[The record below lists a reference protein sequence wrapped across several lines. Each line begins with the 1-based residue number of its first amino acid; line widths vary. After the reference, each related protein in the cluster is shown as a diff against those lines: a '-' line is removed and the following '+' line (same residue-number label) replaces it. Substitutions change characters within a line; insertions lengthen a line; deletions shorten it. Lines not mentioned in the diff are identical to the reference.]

1 MEMKKYK
8 LGEIADIIVGY
19 PFESAKFNTDGNG
32 VLLVRG
38 MNVSERFLRF
48 GDEARYWNYITDD
61 LKPYYLKEND
71 IVIGMDGSKVGKNFA
86 LVKKED
92 LPLVLVQRVA
102 CIRAKRDYDQRYIW
116 QYVSSKRF
124 IEYVNTIKTG
134 SSIPHISGN
143 QISNFPIFVPDLQS
157 QQKIAAVLSALD
169 DKIALNRRM
178 NAKLEQMAKRLYEH
192 WFVQFDFPVSCHSE
206 LVSKSH
212 SEEMLN
218 QVQHDER
225 IKPYKSSG
233 GKMVWNE
240 ELKREIPEGWEVKKL
255 GDLFTTNRGVSYS
268 TKTITGEIGI
278 PMINLASF
286 SPDGS
291 YKIDGIKIYT
301 GEYTEEK
308 LLKPFDLV
316 MCNTQQ
322 TAIDFSKDIIG
333 KALLVPDIFKGDITS
348 SHHVNTLKVQNEKLK
363 FYLYRL
369 FNTDYFHAYISH
381 YASGTNIMGLDFAGV
396 ENYSAVIPSEE
407 ILSKFADFTLDIEKK
422 KSEIIRQNKKLIS
435 LRDRLLPLL
444 MNGQV
449 EVR

>member
-1 MEMKKYK
+1 MKKYK
-8 LGEIADIIVGY
+8 LGDILELQRGYDLPHSEMEEGNVPVAGSSGIIGYHSISKIDPPCITIGRSGSVGKLFFYNEAIWPHNTSLYIKSFKNNNEKYIFYLLKTVDFERLCDSSVVPSLNRNFVYPIKVPFYDNIAD
-19 PFESAKFNTDGNG
+19 
-32 VLLVRG
+32 
-38 MNVSERFLRF
+38 
-48 GDEARYWNYITDD
+48 
-61 LKPYYLKEND
+61 
-71 IVIGMDGSKVGKNFA
+71 
-86 LVKKED
+86 
-92 LPLVLVQRVA
+92 
-102 CIRAKRDYDQRYIW
+102 
-116 QYVSSKRF
+116 
-124 IEYVNTIKTG
+124 
-134 SSIPHISGN
+134 
-143 QISNFPIFVPDLQS
+143 
-157 QQKIAAVLSALD
+157 QQKIAAVLSSLD
-169 DKIALNRRM
+169 DKIALNNRI
-178 NAKLEQMAKRLYEH
+178 NAKLEQMAKRLYDY
-192 WFVQFDFPVSCHSE
+192 WFVQFDFP
-206 LVSKSH
+206 
-212 SEEMLN
+212 N
-218 QVQHDER
+218 ADG
-225 IKPYKSSG
+225 KPYKSTG

-255 GDLFTTNRGVSYS
+255 GELFTTNRGVSYS
-268 TKTITGEIGI
+268 TKTITGDIGI

-291 YKIDGIKIYT
+291 YKIDGIKTYT

-308 LLKPFDLV
+308 VLKPFDLV

-333 KALLVPDIFKGDITS
+333 KALLVPDIFEGDITS
-348 SHHVNTLKVQNEKLK
+348 SHHVNTLKVHNEKLK

-422 KSEIIRQNKKLIS
+422 KSEIIRENKKLIS

-449 EVR
+449 IVN

>member
-8 LGEIADIIVGY
+8 LGDILELQRGYDLPHSEMEEGNVPVAGSSGIIGYHSISKIDPPCITIGRSGSVGKLFFYNEAIWPHNTSLYIKSFKNNNEKYIFYLLKTVDFERLCDSSVVPSLNRNFVYPIKVPFYDNIAD
-19 PFESAKFNTDGNG
+19 
-32 VLLVRG
+32 
-38 MNVSERFLRF
+38 
-48 GDEARYWNYITDD
+48 
-61 LKPYYLKEND
+61 
-71 IVIGMDGSKVGKNFA
+71 
-86 LVKKED
+86 
-92 LPLVLVQRVA
+92 
-102 CIRAKRDYDQRYIW
+102 
-116 QYVSSKRF
+116 
-124 IEYVNTIKTG
+124 
-134 SSIPHISGN
+134 
-143 QISNFPIFVPDLQS
+143 
-157 QQKIAAVLSALD
+157 QQKIAAVLSSLD
-169 DKIALNRRM
+169 DKIALNNRI
-178 NAKLEQMAKRLYEH
+178 NAKLEQMAKRLYDY
-192 WFVQFDFPVSCHSE
+192 WFVQFDFP
-206 LVSKSH
+206 
-212 SEEMLN
+212 N
-218 QVQHDER
+218 ADG
-225 IKPYKSSG
+225 KPYKSTG

-255 GDLFTTNRGVSYS
+255 GELFTTNRGVSYS
-268 TKTITGEIGI
+268 TKTITGDIGI

-308 LLKPFDLV
+308 VLKPFDLV

-333 KALLVPDIFKGDITS
+333 KALLVPDIFEGDITS
-348 SHHVNTLKVQNEKLK
+348 SHHVNTLKVHNEKLK

-381 YASGTNIMGLDFAGV
+381 FASGTNIMGLDFAGV

-422 KSEIIRQNKKLIS
+422 KSEIIRENKKLIS

-449 EVR
+449 IVN

>member
-1 MEMKKYK
+1 MKLNDIAYFVEDKISSENIKLDQYVTTDSLLQNKKGRTFAQNLPPQKCSLVHFKKGDVLLGNIRPYLKKIWYANIEGGCSQDVLVLRAKNNLESKFLYALLMQDSFFDYEMKATK
-8 LGEIADIIVGY
+8 
-19 PFESAKFNTDGNG
+19 
-32 VLLVRG
+32 
-38 MNVSERFLRF
+38 
-48 GDEARYWNYITDD
+48 
-61 LKPYYLKEND
+61 
-71 IVIGMDGSKVGKNFA
+71 GSKMPRGDK
-86 LVKKED
+86 
-92 LPLVLVQRVA
+92 
-102 CIRAKRDYDQRYIW
+102 
-116 QYVSSKRF
+116 S
-124 IEYVNTIKTG
+124 
-134 SSIPHISGN
+134 HI
-143 QISNFPIFVPDLQS
+143 INFPCLDLNN
-157 QQKIAAVLSALD
+157 KTEIGKLLSSLD
-169 DKIALNRRM
+169 DKIALNNRI
-178 NAKLEQMAKRLYEH
+178 NAKLEQMAKRLYDY
-192 WFVQFDFPVSCHSE
+192 WFVQFDFP
-206 LVSKSH
+206 
-212 SEEMLN
+212 N
-218 QVQHDER
+218 ADG
-225 IKPYKSSG
+225 KPYKSTG

-268 TKTITGEIGI
+268 TKTITGDIGI

-291 YKIDGIKIYT
+291 YKIDGIKTYT

-308 LLKPFDLV
+308 VLKPFDLV

-333 KALLVPDIFKGDITS
+333 KALLVPDIFEGDITS
-348 SHHVNTLKVQNEKLK
+348 SHHVNTLKVHNEKLK

-381 YASGTNIMGLDFAGV
+381 FASGTNIMGLDFAGV

-422 KSEIIRQNKKLIS
+422 KSEIIRENKKLIS

-449 EVR
+449 IVN

>member
-8 LGEIADIIVGY
+8 LGEIADYVGSGMTPLRSNELYWKSNDIPWLKTEQLGEYKIFDTKEYISNLALKECNLKVY
-19 PFESAKFNTDGNG
+19 PKNTLSIAMYGEG
-32 VLLVRG
+32 KTRG
-38 MNVSERFLRF
+38 NVSILAKEMTTNKACCNLIVNKTIADYKFVF
-48 GDEARYWNYITDD
+48 
-61 LKPYYLKEND
+61 YYLKNSYNVLRSLSSGIRKNLNSED
-71 IVIGMDGSKVGKNFA
+71 IKNF
-86 LVKKED
+86 EIS
-92 LPLVLVQRVA
+92 LPPL
-102 CIRAKRDYDQRYIW
+102 
-116 QYVSSKRF
+116 
-124 IEYVNTIKTG
+124 E
-134 SSIPHISGN
+134 
-143 QISNFPIFVPDLQS
+143 S
-157 QQKIAAVLSALD
+157 QQKIAAVLSSLD

-178 NAKLEQMAKRLYEH
+178 NAKLEQMAKRLYDH
-192 WFVQFDFPVSCHSE
+192 WFVQFDFP
-206 LVSKSH
+206 
-212 SEEMLN
+212 N
-218 QVQHDER
+218 ADG
-225 IKPYKSSG
+225 KPYKVSG

-240 ELKREIPEGWEVKKL
+240 TLKREIPEGWKVKKL
-255 GDLFTTNRGVSYS
+255 GELFTTNRGISYS

-291 YKIDGIKIYT
+291 YKIDGIKVYT
-301 GEYTEEK
+301 GEFTQEK
-308 LLKPFDLV
+308 VLKPFDLV

-333 KALLVPDIFKGDITS
+333 KALLVPDIFDGDITS
-348 SHHVNTLKVQNEKLK
+348 SHHVNALNVHDEKLK

-407 ILSKFADFTLDIEKK
+407 ILSKFADFTLNIEKK
-422 KSEIIRQNKKLIS
+422 KSEIIRENKNLIS

-449 EVR
+449 NIN